1 MKLYYAKG
9 ACSLTPHIV
18 LEALGLPY
26 EAEAVDLKTKTTASG
41 ADYTA
46 INGKGYV
53 PALQLDSG
61 EVLTEV
67 QAIVQ
72 YLADLKPELKLAPAN
87 GSIER
92 YRLQSWLS
100 YISGELHKNV
110 GPLFN
115 PTATADAKDAALAN
129 IRRRLDYIEAQ
140 LGDAPWLLGS
150 DFSVADVYLF
160 NVMLWTC
167 FVRID
172 IKPWPKVTDLFRRA
186 GALPA
191 VMSALK
197 AEGLG

>member
-1 MKLYYAKG
+1 M
-9 ACSLTPHIV
+9 
-18 LEALGLPY
+18 
-26 EAEAVDLKTKTTASG
+26 
-41 ADYTA
+41 
-46 INGKGYV
+46 
-53 PALQLDSG
+53 
-61 EVLTEV
+61 
-67 QAIVQ
+67 
-72 YLADLKPELKLAPAN
+72 KLAPAN

-115 PTATADAKDAALAN
+115 PTATAYAKDAALAN